1 VSYTAPSVK
10 SLARQI
16 LSSEAVRRR
25 KEKPT
30 RNSLPGQ
37 RFFIAIT
44 AESGILERYK
54 RARQW
59 QWGKLAPLIKAKG
72 AALDLAQ
79 SLLKVLL
86 KILLKIL
93 LEILRVQRSPV
104 EIAQVANVNGGH
116 KLSPDLRAT
125 N

>member
-86 KILLKIL
+86 KILL
-93 LEILRVQRSPV
+93 EILRVQRSPV

>member
-1 VSYTAPSVK
+1 VSYPAPSVK

-16 LSSEAVRRR
+16 LSSETVRRR
-25 KEKPT
+25 EEKPT

-44 AESGILERYK
+44 DESGILERYK
-54 RARQW
+54 RARRW
-59 QWGKLAPLIKAKG
+59 QWGKLATLIKAKG
-72 AALDLAQ
+72 AAFGLAQ
-79 SLLKVLL
+79 S
-86 KILLKIL
+86 L
-93 LEILRVQRSPV
+93 LEILRVRRSPV